1 MKLEWRNLYTI
12 CILFITAIFISFFV
26 NSAVNTN
33 MYTEKIST
41 HKYIYDKN
49 IEKLQINNRSQ

>member
-1 MKLEWRNLYTI
+1 MKGVIYEIRMEK
-12 CILFITAIFISFFV
+12 FIYNMYISLFV

-41 HKYIYDKN
+41 HKHIYDKN
-49 IEKLQINNRSQ
+49 MEKLQINNRSQ

>member
-12 CILFITAIFISFFV
+12 CILFITAIFISLFV

-41 HKYIYDKN
+41 HKHIYDKN

>member
-12 CILFITAIFISFFV
+12 CILFITAIFISLFV

-41 HKYIYDKN
+41 HKHIYDKN
-49 IEKLQINNRSQ
+49 MEKL